1 MEVIEDKETFLVDLR
16 KLLNDFKDG
25 NSNND
30 QTIEIPVSL
39 SSSKFM

>member
-1 MEVIEDKETFLVDLR
+1 MELIIDNESFLVDLR
-16 KLLNDFKDG
+16 KLLNDYKDG

-30 QTIEIPVSL
+30 QTIEIPASL